1 MKKVKWTLL
10 GGVATFVV
18 AIVIYKLI
26 VLAGYMMDEKQLV
39 FHSSSRIVDQKG
51 KEITKLYVENR
62 ELVPIEQ
69 IPKYVQ
75 QAFVAV
81 EDSRFMS
88 IKGLIIRLYSVLFIK
103 IR

>member
-18 AIVIYKLI
+18 AIVLYKLI
-26 VLAGYMMDEKQLV
+26 VLAGGYMMDEKLV

-62 ELVPIEQ
+62 DLVPIEQ
-69 IPKYVQ
+69 IPKYVR

-88 IKGLIIRLYSVLFIK
+88 IKELIIRLYSGLFIK

>member
-26 VLAGYMMDEKQLV
+26 VLAGGYMMDEKRLV

-75 QAFVAV
+75 RGVCCGG
-81 EDSRFMS
+81 RFS
-88 IKGLIIRLYSVLFIK
+88 FL
-103 IR
+103 

>member
-10 GGVATFVV
+10 GVATFVV

-26 VLAGYMMDEKQLV
+26 VLAGGYMMDEKRLV

-69 IPKYVQ
+69 IPKYVRG
-75 QAFVAV
+75 VCCGG
-81 EDSRFMS
+81 RFS
-88 IKGLIIRLYSVLFIK
+88 FL
-103 IR
+103 

>member
-10 GGVATFVV
+10 GVATFVV

-26 VLAGYMMDEKQLV
+26 VLAGGYMMDEKRLV

-75 QAFVAV
+75 
-81 EDSRFMS
+81 SR
-88 IKGLIIRLYSVLFIK
+88 RLLRWKILVL
-103 IR
+103 